1 MIVSITYPYILR
13 SRLVL
18 KMINGM
24 INIYKEAGFTS
35 HDVVAKLRG
44 ILKQKKIGHTGTLD
58 PQAVGVL
65 PVCLGNATKLCDL
78 LTDKDKEYEA
88 VLRLGVVTD
97 TQDMTG
103 EILKEFDVTVTA
115 EEAVKAVLSF
125 VGDYN
130 QIPPMYSA
138 LKVNGQ
144 KLYDLARQGK
154 EVERQARPV
163 TIHTIDIIDV
173 ELPRIRFRVA
183 CSKGTYIRTL
193 CHDIGEKL
201 GCGGAME
208 SLKRT
213 RVGSFVAE
221 EALTLSEVEK
231 LRDEGNVDGHVLKVE
246 EVFGVYPKVAAKAD
260 GVRLL
265 KNGNVLYRNQVVK
278 VQDEKQ
284 QNIFVEDI
292 ATDES
297 DSGFVKQ
304 GFTLTANV
312 EGSLVRMYDDAG
324 MFYGIY
330 EYRKNQGIYKPYKMF
345 LPNEA

>member
-1 MIVSITYPYILR
+1 
-13 SRLVL
+13 
-18 KMINGM
+18 MINGM

-103 EILKEFDVTVTA
+103 KILSESEVTIT
-115 EEAVKAVLSF
+115 EEKAIETVLSF
-125 VGDYN
+125 IGEYN

-144 KLYDLARQGK
+144 KLYDLARQGR

-163 TIHTIDIIDV
+163 TIHSIEIKDIS
-173 ELPRIRFRVA
+173 LPYIRFLVT

-213 RVGSFVAE
+213 RVGGFVQE
-221 EALTLSEVEK
+221 EALTLSQVEK
-231 LRDEGNVDGHVLKVE
+231 LRDEDRVIEHVLKVE
-246 EVFGVYPKVAAKAD
+246 DIFDTYARLLAVPDA
-260 GVRLL
+260 VRLL
-265 KNGNVLYRNQVVK
+265 RNGNVLHQNQVLWM
-278 VQDEKQ
+278 QDTIL
-284 QNIFVEDI
+284 NDAGEDKGSLPYQ
-292 ATDES
+292 AH
-297 DSGFVKQ
+297 
-304 GFTLTANV
+304 GFTLTADV
-312 EGSLVRMYDDAG
+312 EGSLVRMYDNEG

-330 EYRKNQGIYKPYKMF
+330 EYRKEQGIYKPYKMF
-345 LPNEA
+345 LPD

>member
-1 MIVSITYPYILR
+1 
-13 SRLVL
+13 
-18 KMINGM
+18 MINGM

-103 EILKEFDVTVTA
+103 KILSESEVTIT
-115 EEAVKAVLSF
+115 EEKATETVLSF
-125 VGDYN
+125 IGEYN

-144 KLYDLARQGK
+144 KLYDLARQGR

-163 TIHTIDIIDV
+163 TIHSIEIKDIS
-173 ELPRIRFRVA
+173 LPYIRFLVA

-213 RVGSFVAE
+213 RVGGFVQE
-221 EALTLSEVEK
+221 EALTLSQVEK
-231 LRDEGNVDGHVLKVE
+231 LRDEDRVIEHVLKVE
-246 EVFGVYPKVAAKAD
+246 DIFDTYARLLAVPDA
-260 GVRLL
+260 VRLL
-265 KNGNVLYRNQVVK
+265 KNGNVLHQNQVLWM
-278 VQDEKQ
+278 QDTIL
-284 QNIFVEDI
+284 NDAGEDKGSLPYQ
-292 ATDES
+292 AH
-297 DSGFVKQ
+297 
-304 GFTLTANV
+304 GFTLTADV
-312 EGSLVRMYDDAG
+312 EGPLVRMYDNEG

-330 EYRKNQGIYKPYKMF
+330 EYRKEQGIYKPYKMF
-345 LPNEA
+345 LPD

>member
-1 MIVSITYPYILR
+1 
-13 SRLVL
+13 
-18 KMINGM
+18 MINGM

-103 EILKEFDVTVTA
+103 KILSESEVTIT
-115 EEAVKAVLSF
+115 EEKATETVLSF
-125 VGDYN
+125 IGEYN

-144 KLYDLARQGK
+144 KLYDLARQGR
-154 EVERQARPV
+154 EVERRARPV
-163 TIHTIDIIDV
+163 TIHSIEIKDIS
-173 ELPRIRFRVA
+173 LPYIRFLVA

-213 RVGSFVAE
+213 RVGGFVQE
-221 EALTLSEVEK
+221 EALTLSQVEK
-231 LRDEGNVDGHVLKVE
+231 LRDEDRVIEHVLKVE
-246 EVFGVYPKVAAKAD
+246 DIFDTYARLLAVPDA
-260 GVRLL
+260 VRLL
-265 KNGNVLYRNQVVK
+265 KNGNVLHQNQVLWM
-278 VQDEKQ
+278 QDTIL
-284 QNIFVEDI
+284 NDAGEDKGSLPYQ
-292 ATDES
+292 AH
-297 DSGFVKQ
+297 
-304 GFTLTANV
+304 GFTLTADV
-312 EGSLVRMYDDAG
+312 EGPLVRMYDNEG

-330 EYRKNQGIYKPYKMF
+330 EYRKEQGIYKPYKMF
-345 LPNEA
+345 LPD